1 MEKIPIKIRGLE
13 KRFATNRVLRGVDLD
28 IPAGQVTVLMGANG
42 AGKSTLVKIIC
53 GLEVADA
60 GQVELNGELFA
71 PSTPSQALQ
80 AGVVT
85 VHQIINDG
93 IVPDLDV
100 ASNLMLDWLAN
111 PKSALILNPK
121 KLNQSAQNIASKLGL
136 QFNMGMMV
144 SELTPADRQLVAI
157 ARAMAHQPKLMI
169 LDEPTSSLSAS
180 EATRLF
186 KLVDTLRESGVAIL
200 YISHRMSDIRRLADR
215 IVSMRDGTIVGQY
228 ETQPLNYDGAVN
240 DMLGHTMTDLDIN
253 VQIPG
258 EKILELNNLCLKED
272 SAPINLDVHQNE
284 VVAITGLVGVGKTLL
299 SKVLFGQASPHSG
312 EVKLKGQ
319 PYAPK
324 SARQA
329 INQGVYLCAKD
340 RGTNGIVH
348 DFDINKNIT
357 LPFLSGLSVF
367 GFVKRR
373 DEIRLS
379 KEVINKLGIVC
390 QSFQDEIGTLSGG
403 NQQKV
408 MVGRWLSHPSDV
420 LILDEPFQGVDIA
433 ARRDIGATLRETAKN
448 RVTIVLVAELDEALE
463 IADRI
468 LVMADFTIVGEHIN
482 QNVDVDRI
490 LEQVSGATTLT
501 KIQEKNERVA

>member
-1 MEKIPIKIRGLE
+1 
-13 KRFATNRVLRGVDLD
+13 
-28 IPAGQVTVLMGANG
+28 
-42 AGKSTLVKIIC
+42 
-53 GLEVADA
+53 
-60 GQVELNGELFA
+60 
-71 PSTPSQALQ
+71 
-80 AGVVT
+80 
-85 VHQIINDG
+85 
-93 IVPDLDV
+93 
-100 ASNLMLDWLAN
+100 
-111 PKSALILNPK
+111 
-121 KLNQSAQNIASKLGL
+121 
-136 QFNMGMMV
+136 
-144 SELTPADRQLVAI
+144 
-157 ARAMAHQPKLMI
+157 
-169 LDEPTSSLSAS
+169 
-180 EATRLF
+180 
-186 KLVDTLRESGVAIL
+186 
-200 YISHRMSDIRRLADR
+200 
-215 IVSMRDGTIVGQY
+215 
-228 ETQPLNYDGAVN
+228 
-240 DMLGHTMTDLDIN
+240 MTDLDIN